1 MKKVL
6 TSILFLITPLISIN
20 ALEEQEEALM
30 RFAGNIHQ
38 FNSIYPQEKV
48 YLQFDNT
55 SYYTGESIW
64 FKAFVV
70 EASRLNRAPSQVL
83 YVELISPGGVVLQ
96 QQKLKIVAG
105 QADGSFPLVDA
116 ATSQVRSMRGVT
128 NYPSGFYEI
137 RAYTN
142 NMLNFEKNKIFSRVF
157 AVYEQPSKEGNYY
170 DEKPIIKQIIT
181 NVEQYR
187 PKAEKLDRIN
197 ITFHPESGHLI
208 LGKPCKIAFKATDHS
223 GFGTSVIGRVNNT
236 DITFSTLHNGMGSF
250 TFTPTTEKNSVTIV
264 TADGTEKRFSLPD
277 AEPSGISLSVNM
289 DSTINLSID
298 ATEQFIGKTL
308 GVTLTCRGEIM
319 DFFTIN
325 VNKNTIKKQINTN
338 GIPDGVCR
346 ITIFDRE
353 GRIYASRFIYNY
365 SHIGTPKL
373 SIIPDKAKYNS
384 FDPIKLNILLLDG
397 NNRPFKDRFCL
408 SVRDQRGFSNLYTDD
423 IRTSLL
429 LSSDLKGLVEN
440 PEYYFESR
448 DSIHATALDLLM
460 MVQGWER
467 YDWRTM
473 AGIEPFVAKHRIET
487 GLTLNGW
494 VLNPSGKKP
503 LGGAT
508 VLAAIVPENRDD
520 LERYTYQTDST
531 GYFGF
536 DIGVDFYNT
545 AKLTIYAQTE
555 KERLI
560 GTNARLL
567 FERSLTPDIRA
578 YKPGETVFSTT
589 QRNNEIKKVGREQI
603 DETEEEKHYPT
614 IIKENEGYLLPD
626 VDIESQRK
634 YIDYYTFKA
643 FDVTKDVEIEL
654 DKAEHTTDVFGYLIE
669 KGYEVTTVAAD
680 TSDTAD
686 TVYVDGFPAFFYVH
700 NNSKYLYQGK
710 FENPLYIDTKDL
722 KGVLVYDRVITLGEA
737 YTLSPLYQEFQR
749 KTLFQLPN
757 YEYLQQRVRLV
768 DVYVKEEHELNTKKE
783 IIDLDKRI
791 SYVAGYSEPYS
802 FYSPEYPDGPILG
815 DVDYRRTL
823 YWNPNVITNEN
834 GQATVELYNNSITG
848 SFSISAAGITASGQ
862 PYSFDQDF

>member
-1 MKKVL
+1 MKKLL
-6 TSILFLITPLISIN
+6 TTILLITIATI
-20 ALEEQEEALM
+20 ATAAEENTSDKLM

-38 FNSIYPQEKV
+38 FNAIYPQEKV

-55 SYYTGESIW
+55 SYYTGETIW

-70 EASRLNRAPSQVL
+70 EASTLNRAPSQVL
-83 YVELISPGGVVLQ
+83 YVDLISPGGVLLQ
-96 QQKLKIVAG
+96 QEKLKIVAG

-142 NMLNFEKNKIFSRVF
+142 NMLNFKKETVFSRVF
-157 AVYEQPSKEGNYY
+157 AIYEQPDKEGEYY
-170 DEKPIIKQIIT
+170 SEKPIIKQIIT

-187 PKAEKLDRIN
+187 PETEKLDRLN
-197 ITFHPESGHLI
+197 VSFYPEGGHLI
-208 LGKPCKIAFKATDHS
+208 IGKPCRVAFKATDAS
-223 GFGTSVIGRVNNT
+223 GFGTSISGSIDNT
-236 DITFSTLHNGMGSF
+236 DITFNTIHNGMGSF
-250 TFTPTTEKNSVTIV
+250 TFTPTTERNSVTITTDNGTTKRFNLPQAEESGITLSV
-264 TADGTEKRFSLPD
+264 TA
-277 AEPSGISLSVNM
+277 

-298 ATEQFIGKTL
+298 NTEHFTNQTL

-319 DFFTIN
+319 DFFT
-325 VNKNTIKKQINTN
+325 VNTN
-338 GIPDGVCR
+338 KENITKKISRQGLPEGVCR

-353 GRIYASRFIYNY
+353 GRIYATRFIYNR
-365 SHIGTPKL
+365 SKVSAPQI
-373 SIIPDKAKYNS
+373 SITPDKAKYNS
-384 FDPIKLNILLLDG
+384 FDPIKLNVLLLDG
-397 NNRPFKDRFCL
+397 NGRPFKDRFCI
-408 SVRDQRGFSNLYTDD
+408 SVRDQRGFSNIYTDD

-429 LSSDLKGLVEN
+429 LSSDLRGLVEN
-440 PEYYFESR
+440 PEFYFESD
-448 DSIHATALDLLM
+448 DSLHTTALDLLM

-494 VLNPSGKKP
+494 VLNPNGKKP
-503 LGGAT
+503 MGDAT

-520 LERYTYQTDST
+520 LERYTYTTDST

-545 AKLTIYAQTE
+545 AKLTIYARTE
-555 KERLI
+555 RERLI
-560 GTNARLL
+560 GTSARLL
-567 FERSLTPDIRA
+567 FERSITPEIRA
-578 YKPGETVFSTT
+578 YLPGETEFSTT
-589 QRNNEIKKVGREQI
+589 QRNSEIKKFGREKI
-603 DETEEEKHYPT
+603 DNAEEEKHYPT
-614 IIKENEGYLLPD
+614 IIKESEGYLLPD
-626 VDIESQRK
+626 VNIESQRK

-654 DKAEHTTDVFGYLIE
+654 DKAEHTTDVFGYLLE
-669 KGYEVTTVAAD
+669 KGYQIYTVS
-680 TSDTAD
+680 SDSAD
-686 TVYVDGFPAFFYVH
+686 TVFVDGYPAFFYVH
-700 NNSKYLYQGK
+700 NDKKYLYQGK
-710 FENPLYIDTKDL
+710 YETPLYIDTKDL
-722 KGVLVYDRVITLGEA
+722 KGVLVYDRVVTLGEA
-737 YTLSPLYQEFQR
+737 YTLSPLYQEHQR
-749 KTLFQLPN
+749 KTQFLVPD

-768 DVYVKEEHELNTKKE
+768 DIYVKEDHELSSKKE
-783 IIDLDKRI
+783 IINIDKRV
-791 SYVAGYSEPYS
+791 STVTGYSEPYS

-848 SFSISAAGITASGQ
+848 SFSISAAGITAGGQ
-862 PYSFDQDF
+862 PYSFDGDF

>member
-1 MKKVL
+1 MKKILLTLLFYL
-6 TSILFLITPLISIN
+6 TSACCFATSD
-20 ALEEQEEALM
+20 EKSEALM

-38 FNSIYPQEKV
+38 FNAIYPQEKV

-55 SYYTGESIW
+55 SYYTGETIW

-70 EASRLNRAPSQVL
+70 EASTLNRAPSQVL
-83 YVELISPGGVVLQ
+83 YVELLSPGGVVLQ
-96 QQKLKIVAG
+96 QEKLKIVAG

-142 NMLNFEKNKIFSRVF
+142 NMLNFKKENVFSRVF
-157 AVYEQPSKEGNYY
+157 AVYEQPSKEGEYY
-170 DEKPIIKQIIT
+170 SEKPVIKQILT

-187 PKAEKLDRIN
+187 PETEKLNKIN
-197 ITFHPESGHLI
+197 VSFYPEGGHLI
-208 LGKPCKIAFKATDHS
+208 IGKPCRVAFKATDGS
-223 GFGTSVIGRVNNT
+223 GFGVSVTGQVDNT
-236 DITFSTLHNGMGSF
+236 DNTFSTLHNGMGSF
-250 TFTPTTEKNSVTIV
+250 TFTPATENNSVTV
-264 TADGTEKRFSLPD
+264 VAADGTERHFSLPK
-277 AEPSGISLSVNM
+277 AEFNGIGLTVNTDSV
-289 DSTINLSID
+289 INLSID
-298 ATEQFIGKTL
+298 ATEQFIGETL
-308 GVTLTCRGEIM
+308 GITLTCRGEVM

-325 VNKNTIKKQINTN
+325 INENTIKKQISTE
-338 GIPDGVCR
+338 GIPEGVCR
-346 ITIFDRE
+346 ITVFDRE

-365 SHIGTPKL
+365 SQIGTPQI
-373 SIIPDKAKYNS
+373 SITPDKTKYNS
-384 FDPIKLNILLLDG
+384 FDPIKLNVLLLDG
-397 NNRPFKDRFCL
+397 NERPFKDRFCL
-408 SVRDQRGFSNLYTDD
+408 SVRDQRGFSNIYTDD

-448 DSIHATALDLLM
+448 DSIHTTALDLLM

-503 LGGAT
+503 LGGST

-520 LERYTYQTDST
+520 LERYTYHTDST

-545 AKLTIYAQTE
+545 AKLTIYAKTE
-555 KERLI
+555 RERLV
-560 GTNARLL
+560 GTSARLL

-578 YKPGETVFSTT
+578 YQPGETLFSTT
-589 QRNNEIKKVGREQI
+589 QRNNEIKRVGRDKI

-614 IIKENEGYLLPD
+614 IIKESEGYLLPD

-654 DKAEHTTDVFGYLIE
+654 DKAEHTTDVFGYLLE
-669 KGYEVTTVAAD
+669 KGYQVYSVASD
-680 TSDTAD
+680 TSDTSD
-686 TVYVDGFPAFFYVH
+686 TVYIDGFPAFFYVH
-700 NNSKYLYQGK
+700 NNSKYLYKGK
-710 FENPLYIDTKDL
+710 FETPLTIDTKDL
-722 KGVLVYDRVITLGEA
+722 KGVLVYDRVVTLGEA
-737 YTLSPLYQEFQR
+737 YTLSPLYEEHMR
-749 KTLFQLPN
+749 KTQFQVPD
-757 YEYLQQRVRLV
+757 YEYLQQRVRLI
-768 DVYVKEEHELNTKKE
+768 DIYVKEDHELNSKKE
-783 IIDLDKRI
+783 IINIDKRI
-791 SYVAGYSEPYS
+791 SYVTGYSEPYS
-802 FYSPEYPDGPILG
+802 FYSPEYPDGPVLG

-848 SFSISAAGITASGQ
+848 SFSISAAGITAGGQ